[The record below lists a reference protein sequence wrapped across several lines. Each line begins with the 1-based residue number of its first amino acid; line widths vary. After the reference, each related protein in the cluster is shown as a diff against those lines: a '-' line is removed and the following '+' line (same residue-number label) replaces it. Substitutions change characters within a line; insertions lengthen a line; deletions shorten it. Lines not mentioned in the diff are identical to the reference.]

1 MCFAAV
7 TELPVTIMTGSSS
20 MPEVFTDASINLTA
34 GILMTLL
41 GILAAYVFS
50 SLI

>member
-1 MCFAAV
+1 MCFAV
-7 TELPVTIMTGSSS
+7 TSLPVPMTGSSI
-20 MPEVFTDASINLTA
+20 MPEVSTDASINLTA